1 MCHSILIIMKF
12 FILNIFYFLCINCVY
27 SQVTNSIGIDLVK
40 IPAGSF
46 YMGNNGYGEN
56 YDEAPVHKV
65 MISKDFF
72 MSSTEITNK
81 QFEEFQPN
89 HKLMRGKY
97 GISKDDNEAVVF
109 VDYNDAVN
117 FCKWLSDKEGKY
129 YRLPTEAEWE
139 YACKSGNYLPYYMDD
154 TLPNEYQKNQQN
166 TWGPGKNINLGVAQ
180 SSPNDWGLYDM
191 HGNVE
196 EWCIDW
202 YGAYESYTIT
212 NPGGKIDGLYR
223 VTRGGSHSTSIEY
236 LRSTNRLGMLPE
248 DKSWL
253 VGFRIVC
260 DAIPSDSLV
269 YTDID
274 NVKDIVKQKVMEWD
288 KKIDEP
294 IFMEP
299 IPFVIK
305 PDCDSQIPFYVH
317 NHCPSVTWCDNGDL
331 LAIWFSTNDEEGR
344 ESIILSSRLRSGNN
358 SWDAPKVFFKVPDR
372 NMSGSSIYNDG
383 DGRLIFINSVEVA
396 GTWNSLIMVMR
407 ISYDNGQTWSR
418 PRIIA
423 PEHEY
428 RNQVISGMFKTKE
441 GWLVQAADA
450 TPWGEGGTALHISKD
465 NGRTWVDYS
474 KGISS
479 DFKDGGK
486 GGSIAGIHA
495 GVVQLNDGSFF
506 ALGRGNNIKNK
517 DSLLRMPA
525 SRSFDGGKTWIYS
538 ASEFPPIDGGQ
549 RLVLIRLNEGPILF
563 VSFTN
568 HPYRIKDGIKGMSF
582 VDDNGSNF
590 VGYGMFAALSFDEG
604 KTWPVKKLITDG
616 KQRFMNGG
624 AWTGFFEMDATHA
637 EPRGYLTATQTP
649 DGIIHLLSSR
659 NHYRFNLCWLM
670 QNVCSGYDLH

>member
-1 MCHSILIIMKF
+1 
-12 FILNIFYFLCINCVY
+12 
-27 SQVTNSIGIDLVK
+27 
-40 IPAGSF
+40 
-46 YMGNNGYGEN
+46 
-56 YDEAPVHKV
+56 
-65 MISKDFF
+65 
-72 MSSTEITNK
+72 
-81 QFEEFQPN
+81 
-89 HKLMRGKY
+89 
-97 GISKDDNEAVVF
+97 
-109 VDYNDAVN
+109 
-117 FCKWLSDKEGKY
+117 
-129 YRLPTEAEWE
+129 
-139 YACKSGNYLPYYMDD
+139 
-154 TLPNEYQKNQQN
+154 
-166 TWGPGKNINLGVAQ
+166 
-180 SSPNDWGLYDM
+180 
-191 HGNVE
+191 
-196 EWCIDW
+196 
-202 YGAYESYTIT
+202 
-212 NPGGKIDGLYR
+212 
-223 VTRGGSHSTSIEY
+223 
-236 LRSTNRLGMLPE
+236 
-248 DKSWL
+248 
-253 VGFRIVC
+253 
-260 DAIPSDSLV
+260 
-269 YTDID
+269 
-274 NVKDIVKQKVMEWD
+274 
-288 KKIDEP
+288 
-294 IFMEP
+294 
-299 IPFVIK
+299 
-305 PDCDSQIPFYVH
+305 
-317 NHCPSVTWCDNGDL
+317 
-331 LAIWFSTNDEEGR
+331 
-344 ESIILSSRLRSGNN
+344 
-358 SWDAPKVFFKVPDR
+358 
-372 NMSGSSIYNDG
+372 MSGSSIYNDG

-450 TPWGEGGTALHISKD
+450 TPWGEGGTVLHISKD